1 MKKQVRTKSITIKLT
16 TDEFERFQAQA
27 YNNGLTVSA
36 YLRLLVAKDAHQ
48 SK

>member
-1 MKKQVRTKSITIKLT
+1 MKKQVRSKSITIKLT
-16 TDEFERFQAQA
+16 EHELERFQAQA

-36 YLRLLVAKDAHQ
+36 YLRLLVAKDANQ